1 MLGGLRFILQQLVL
15 SVRARRSQLLSLL
28 LQASDHL
35 LTLLGHLLELLN
47 FLLVQGLDRLF
58 SYSLL
63 LLEHL
68 MSLGKLRLGGLQL
81 RVQALNNVLVLD
93 FRRLHEL

>member
-1 MLGGLRFILQQLVL
+1 M
-15 SVRARRSQLLSLL
+15 SVRARRSQLLGLL

-47 FLLVQGLDRLF
+47 FLLMKGLDRLF
-58 SYSLL
+58 SDSLL

-81 RVQALNNVLVLD
+81 YVQALNDVLVLD